1 MPLNQWVHIA
11 ASWNRDTVQ
20 GQVFV
25 DGKLMVTTP
34 GSSDLGSLDL
44 MSNSHAV
51 YDIDLKR
58 DSGHKFYG
66 YIRNL
71 HVFRKVLTEE
81 EMTLVRG

>member
-1 MPLNQWVHIA
+1 MPLNQWVHIG

-25 DGKLMVTTP
+25 GGKLMVTTP
-34 GSSDLGSLDL
+34 GRSDLGSLDL
-44 MSNSHAV
+44 ISNSDAV
-51 YDIDLKR
+51 FDIGLKR
-58 DSGHKFYG
+58 DSGKKFYG
-66 YIRNL
+66 YIRDL

>member
-1 MPLNQWVHIA
+1 MPLNQWVHIG

-34 GSSDLGSLDL
+34 GRSDLGSLDL

-51 YDIDLKR
+51 YDIGLKR
-58 DSGHKFYG
+58 DSGNKFYG
-66 YIRNL
+66 YIQDL

-81 EMTLVRG
+81 EMTRVRG